1 MKFEDLNLNDNI
13 LDALYDMNFEECTP
27 VQEKCIPEILK
38 GNDIIGIAQTGTGK
52 TAAYLLPI
60 LSKLDNG
67 DYPKDSV
74 NCVIMSPTR
83 ELAQQIDQ
91 AMQGF
96 AYHLDNVSS
105 VAVYGGND
113 GNRYDQEMKSMKLG
127 AEVIIATPGRLISH
141 ITMGNIDLSKVSFF
155 VLDEADRMLDM
166 GFSDDIMNIASRLPK
181 SCQTLMFS
189 ATMPDDI
196 EKMAQKLLKNPVKVK
211 LAVSKP
217 AEKIKQSA
225 YICYTTQ
232 KIEIIKHIFKAG
244 DLKRVIIF
252 SGSKQKVKQIN
263 QALAQLHINSGEMH
277 SDLDQ
282 AQRDEMMF
290 KFKSGQIDVLVATD
304 ILARGIDID
313 DIAMVINYDVPRD
326 SEDYV
331 HRIGRTARAD
341 RDGVAITLVN
351 EDDMFAFHQI
361 EKFLKKEIEKA
372 PLPEGMEEG
381 PEYVT
386 SRRPKRT
393 PAKKRRRN
401 AREETAHKKTK
412 QRNRNRNS
420 NTTNNSQ
427 SNSTDNEQPKR
438 DQNDEQRQEQGNRNR
453 RRNNNRN
460 RNRQGQNRNKNTDNT
475 DAKQAAQD
483 ENRQNN
489 QKRNNNR
496 RRNNNRTQNNS
507 NRNRRNDDQNFDKKR
522 NDEQSRDKRPAK
534 AKQVSANAN
543 SSKDTGLKA
552 LIKKPL
558 KWFKSLGK
566 K

>member
-1 MKFEDLNLNDNI
+1 MKFEELNLSNDI
-13 LDALYDMNFEECTP
+13 LDALYDMNFEDCTP

-38 GNDIIGIAQTGTGK
+38 GRDLMGVAQTGTGK

-60 LSKLDNG
+60 LSMIDEGN
-67 DYPKDSV
+67 YPKSSV

-96 AYHLDNVSS
+96 AYHLDTVSS

-113 GNRYDQEMKSMKLG
+113 GNRYDQEMKSMRLG
-127 AEVIIATPGRLISH
+127 ADVIIATPGRLISH
-141 ITMGNIDLSKVSFF
+141 ITMGNIDLGKVNFF

-166 GFSDDIMNIASRLPK
+166 GFSDDIMKIASYLPK
-181 SCQTLMFS
+181 NCQTIMFS
-189 ATMPDDI
+189 ATMPNDI
-196 EKMAQKLLKNPVKVK
+196 EKMAQNLLKNPAEVK

-225 YICYTTQ
+225 YVCYTTQ

-263 QALAQLHINSGEMH
+263 QALSQLKINSGEMH

-282 AQRDEMMF
+282 SQRDDIMY

-304 ILARGIDID
+304 IVARGIDID

-351 EDDMFAFHQI
+351 EDDMYAFHQI
-361 EKFLKKEIEKA
+361 EKFLDKEIEKT
-372 PLPEGMEEG
+372 PLPEGMKEG

-412 QRNRNRNS
+412 QRNRSRNNNNPRDNRPD
-420 NTTNNSQ
+420 NN
-427 SNSTDNEQPKR
+427 DG
-438 DQNDEQRQEQGNRNR
+438 DQREEKDNRNR
-453 RRNNNRN
+453 RRNNNRKRNDN
-460 RNRQGQNRNKNTDNT
+460 RDQKRDENATNNN
-475 DAKQAAQD
+475 AKQSAQG
-483 ENRQNN
+483 EKQPN
-489 QKRNNNR
+489 KR
-496 RRNNNRTQNNS
+496 RRNNANRRQNNGKG
-507 NRNRRNDDQNFDKKR
+507 NRRNDNRDTDKRR
-522 NDEQSRDKRPAK
+522 NDEQSKGKRQTKARRNAPA
-534 AKQVSANAN
+534 AN
-543 SSKDTGLKA
+543 SNKDTGLKA
-552 LIKKPL
+552 IIKKPL
-558 KWFKSLGK
+558 KWLKSLGK